1 MTLIQIDAATVP
13 EILRATRGAAG
24 FSARALAPLVGV
36 SHGTI
41 SAWELGKSEPT
52 VSQWIRW
59 AEAVGQPAD
68 QLLQGLMTHAAA

>member
-24 FSARALAPLVGV
+24 FTARGIAPLIGV

-41 SAWELGKSEPT
+41 SAWERGLSEPSI
-52 VSQWIRW
+52 SQFIRW
-59 AEAVGQPAD
+59 AEVTGQPPERLVA
-68 QLLQGLMTHAAA
+68 GVAA